1 LCGTKGP
8 KLDSLLWDTWIDKVP
23 LIGGVTGQKER
34 SQEESYQKGMQHRW
48 EVKEALFKRSVALKT
63 GVPQFVF

>member
-1 LCGTKGP
+1 
-8 KLDSLLWDTWIDKVP
+8 